1 MVVGGGGV
9 QGEGPTA
16 GGWRERERKRTSTEM
31 IARGFDF
38 AAHRPDQI
46 YYCFSFYASNP
57 TARSHAAG
65 QQPCAPPATS
75 SDLLGPRPPSRQQ
88 CTPPSLTRLARH
100 GNLVVGRRRMT
111 RPTKSVRSC
120 PASLVRRH

>member
-1 MVVGGGGV
+1 MVGGGGV

-46 YYCFSFYASNP
+46 YYRISFYASNP
-57 TARSHAAG
+57 TARPQQAGSHVL
-65 QQPCAPPATS
+65 P
-75 SDLLGPRPPSRQQ
+75 
-88 CTPPSLTRLARH
+88 
-100 GNLVVGRRRMT
+100 RRRLPIFSA
-111 RPTKSVRSC
+111 RVP
-120 PASLVRRH
+120 RRVNNARLPP